1 MSMPNLANLAAC
13 IEDARLAVLDTDPGP
28 PNPTDFNSLRG
39 RLVTAREHLPPL
51 YQQAVADPLIAILN
65 QLGRDDFTDL
75 LINRSDLA
83 AILFDIAQTILQNGE
98 GYEPRATDAFQE
110 IISDLYDGFLSAEDR
125 VGVQPPDNAVI
136 APLVKW
142 GNPQFGPYTFP
153 REATSIFGSEAAL
166 VSLPPSNTRRGIT
179 AWAAL
184 GHETTGHDVL
194 HADNGLQQE
203 LAAAVFNGVNNAELG
218 NHLAHY
224 WRDRID
230 ETASD
235 VMGILNMGPAA
246 GIGLIAF
253 FRGLNA
259 AFTGVPKLRSNGP
272 ANDVHPADILRGYL
286 AADTVRLLE
295 FNDAAAWADAI
306 EKETDNDVDTIRV
319 AGQATTK
326 ENAKASAKA
335 VAMAIVNTPLFSLE
349 NQSLGNI
356 QNWRDRDED
365 IVAELI
371 ALIGTPGTVTDNLE
385 RGFFAAHAVAAGVTA
400 ALAPNANIGVI
411 FNRMLDILK
420 SMHDRNPS
428 WGPLFVMH
436 PGDLA
441 RHLAYMPQA
450 ASTHVTVR
458 KAPARPGRQQ
468 RRIQ

>member
-1 MSMPNLANLAAC
+1 MSTPDLTNLAAC
-13 IEDARLAVLDTDPGP
+13 AEDARLAALDTDPGP
-28 PNPTDFNSLRG
+28 PNPTEFNSLRG

-51 YQQAVADPLIAILN
+51 YRQEVADPLIAILN
-65 QLGRDDFTDL
+65 QLGRDGFTDL
-75 LINRSDLA
+75 LINRPDLA
-83 AILFDIAQTILQNGE
+83 DILFDIAHTILQNGE
-98 GYEPRATDAFQE
+98 GFAPRATDAFQE
-110 IISDLYDGFLSAEDR
+110 VVSDLYDGFLSAEDR

-142 GNPQFGPYTFP
+142 GNPDFGPYTFP
-153 REATSIFGSEAAL
+153 LEATSIFGSGAAL
-166 VSLPPSNTRRGIT
+166 VSLPPSNTRRGIM

-184 GHETTGHDVL
+184 GHETAGHDIL
-194 HADNGLQQE
+194 RADDGLQQE
-203 LAAAVFNGVNNAELG
+203 LAAAVFNGVNNARLG
-218 NHLAHY
+218 DHLARY

-306 EKETDNDVDTIRV
+306 EKETDNDVGTIRV

-335 VAMAIVNTPLFSLE
+335 VAMAIVNTPMRSLE
-349 NQSLGNI
+349 NHSLGDI

-365 IVAELI
+365 IVAELV
-371 ALIGTPGTVTDNLE
+371 ALIGTPGTVADNLE

-400 ALAPNANIGVI
+400 ALAPNVNIDVI

-441 RHLAYMPQA
+441 RHRAYMPQA
-450 ASTHVTVR
+450 AATRVTAQG
-458 KAPARPGRQQ
+458 APARSGR
-468 RRIQ
+468 RRR